1 MAGEFLYRDTDEAE
15 NTLQGIKCILVRT
28 DGDSVDVHF
37 DHGIIVAARLGH
49 ITEIENLRFSNV
61 ELVEEMFNTKGFV
74 HAGSS
79 NVDRGSAAD
88 FVEEVR
94 EFGLAF
100 GDDGLALFHIGVPVV
115 FFGSTHGLAKSRKSD
130 LRKAVFDDLV
140 TRFEP
145 VGFPEAEFFGG
156 FF

>member
-1 MAGEFLYRDTDEAE
+1 MAGEFLCRDADEAE

-28 DGDSVDVHF
+28 DGDSVDAHF
-37 DHGIIVAARLGH
+37 DHGIIIAARLSH
-49 ITEIENLRFSNV
+49 VAKVENLGFGNV
-61 ELVEEMFNTKGFV
+61 ELVEEMFNTKSFV

-88 FVEEVR
+88 FVEEVG

-140 TRFEP
+140 ARLEL
-145 VGFPEAEFFGG
+145 VGFPET
-156 FF
+156 